1 MPEPN
6 ISLFGFGKTE
16 LGFLKVPDFDFKLE
30 TPEPAPTALVSITGG
45 WGLEAPLV
53 QKELKSFVHSD
64 WNWEALPHG
73 DDVFLVTF
81 PSEEEL
87 HRWDDVELR
96 LKNHGVT
103 LNISVWK
110 EDGDVTSA
118 NALDVVWV
126 HITGVPHKWRGYLG
140 FWAVGSMIGAMQDVD
155 MYTFRKKKRCH
166 QNSGAHNEQGFVAL
180 FHRYGVWNKGL

>member
-1 MPEPN
+1 M
-6 ISLFGFGKTE
+6 
-16 LGFLKVPDFDFKLE
+16 
-30 TPEPAPTALVSITGG
+30 
-45 WGLEAPLV
+45 EAHLV

-155 MYTFRKKKRCH
+155 MYTFRKKKVSSKFRCT
-166 QNSGAHNEQGFVAL
+166 
-180 FHRYGVWNKGL
+180 